1 MDNKF
6 DSFNTPSNESF
17 QSDREDSHLQCFEN
31 ETISNKIYT
40 EDLEQKDN
48 DNELS
53 DNKIYFINGIPKNN
67 DNFQKQKIEREEKK
81 LNKTQEATIKLKS
94 AQNKME
100 KNTIFKTE
108 KIISRNK
115 RNKIQEAKNKSIHT
129 KYANDNMIRKIKRI
143 IINHMM
149 EFINK
154 KIEEKYKN
162 IGNGIRIKKLLKMKK
177 TQVSNSETSY
187 NIGFLNKKLK
197 DIFSENI
204 TKRYSIY
211 PPEKNKILVEKLINE
226 QDLEKKEYFNVLF
239 NLTFIDCVE
248 HFINKKYI
256 PILRDLELF
265 EEIIK
270 VPEKAKL
277 ISKNIN
283 EDADYIESVKYF
295 LENYENILRKIK
307 VRPRSIEE

>member
-6 DSFNTPSNESF
+6 DSFNTSSNESF
-17 QSDREDSHLQCFEN
+17 HSDREDSHLQCFEN

-53 DNKIYFINGIPKNN
+53 DNEIYFIPKNN
-67 DNFQKQKIEREEKK
+67 DDNFQKQKIESEEKK
-81 LNKTQEATIKLKS
+81 PNKTQEATIKLKS

-100 KNTIFKTE
+100 KKTIFKTE

-162 IGNGIRIKKLLKMKK
+162 IGNGIRIKKLLKMEKE
-177 TQVSNSETSY
+177 QVINSETNY

-211 PPEKNKILVEKLINE
+211 PLEKNKILVEKLINE
-226 QDLEKKEYFNVLF
+226 QDLEKKEYFNALF

-256 PILRDLELF
+256 PILHDLELF

-283 EDADYIESVKYF
+283 EDADYIESVKYY

-307 VRPRSIEE
+307 ARPRSIEE

>member
-1 MDNKF
+1 MDVK
-6 DSFNTPSNESF
+6 PSNESF
-17 QSDREDSHLQCFEN
+17 HSDREDSHHQYFEN

-53 DNKIYFINGIPKNN
+53 DNEIYFIKGIPKNN
-67 DNFQKQKIEREEKK
+67 DDNFQKQKIESEDKK
-81 LNKTQEATIKLKS
+81 INKTQEATIKLKS

-115 RNKIQEAKNKSIHT
+115 INKIQEAKNKSIHT

-162 IGNGIRIKKLLKMKK
+162 IGNGIRIKKLLKMEKE
-177 TQVSNSETSY
+177 QVSNSKTNY
-187 NIGFLNKKLK
+187 NIVFLNKKLK

-256 PILRDLELF
+256 PILHDLELF

-283 EDADYIESVKYF
+283 EDADYIQTIKYY

>member
-1 MDNKF
+1 MDVK
-6 DSFNTPSNESF
+6 PSNESF
-17 QSDREDSHLQCFEN
+17 HSDREDSHLQCFEN

-53 DNKIYFINGIPKNN
+53 DNEIYFIPKNN
-67 DNFQKQKIEREEKK
+67 DNFQKQKIESEEKK

-115 RNKIQEAKNKSIHT
+115 INKIQEAKNKSIHT

-162 IGNGIRIKKLLKMKK
+162 IGNGIRIKKLLKMEKE
-177 TQVSNSETSY
+177 QVSKSETNY

-226 QDLEKKEYFNVLF
+226 QDLEKKEYFNALF

-307 VRPRSIEE
+307 ARPRSLEE

>member
-17 QSDREDSHLQCFEN
+17 QSDREDSHHQYFEN

-53 DNKIYFINGIPKNN
+53 DNEIYFINGIPKNN

-115 RNKIQEAKNKSIHT
+115 INKIQEAKNKSIHT

-162 IGNGIRIKKLLKMKK
+162 IGNGIRIKKLLKMEKE
-177 TQVSNSETSY
+177 QVSNSETNY

-256 PILRDLELF
+256 PILQDLELF

-283 EDADYIESVKYF
+283 EDADYIESVKYY

>member
-6 DSFNTPSNESF
+6 DFSNTPSNESF
-17 QSDREDSHLQCFEN
+17 HSDREDSHLQYFEN

-53 DNKIYFINGIPKNN
+53 DNEIYFIPKNN
-67 DNFQKQKIEREEKK
+67 DNFQKQKIESEDKK
-81 LNKTQEATIKLKS
+81 INKTQEATIKLKN

-115 RNKIQEAKNKSIHT
+115 RNKIEETKNKSIHT
-129 KYANDNMIRKIKRI
+129 KYANDNMIRKIKCI

-177 TQVSNSETSY
+177 EQVSNSETNY

-211 PPEKNKILVEKLINE
+211 PLEKNKILVEKLINE

-256 PILRDLELF
+256 PILHDLELF

-283 EDADYIESVKYF
+283 EDADYIESVKYY

>member
-17 QSDREDSHLQCFEN
+17 QSDREDSHLQYFEN

-53 DNKIYFINGIPKNN
+53 DNEIYFIPKNN
-67 DNFQKQKIEREEKK
+67 DNFQKQKIESEEKK

-129 KYANDNMIRKIKRI
+129 KYANDNMIRKIKCI

-162 IGNGIRIKKLLKMKK
+162 IGNGIRIKKLFKMEKE
-177 TQVSNSETSY
+177 QVSNSETNY

-211 PPEKNKILVEKLINE
+211 PLEKNKILVEKLINE
-226 QDLEKKEYFNVLF
+226 QDLEKKEYFNALF

-256 PILRDLELF
+256 PILQDLQLF

-283 EDADYIESVKYF
+283 EDADYIESVKYY

-307 VRPRSIEE
+307 ARPRSLEE